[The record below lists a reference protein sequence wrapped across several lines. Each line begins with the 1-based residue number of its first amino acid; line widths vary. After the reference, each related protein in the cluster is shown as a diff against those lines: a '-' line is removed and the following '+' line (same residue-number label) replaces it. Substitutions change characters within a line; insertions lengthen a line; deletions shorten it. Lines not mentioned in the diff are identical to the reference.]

1 MHKKM
6 EDAEQ
11 QADWVPVQPGLFTY
25 PVPAGKKPALYA
37 NQCQTCSGIYFPKRD
52 ICPVCFTNGDLVDKE
67 ISGCGTVYTS
77 SIVQIPSPSGIR
89 PPYACGYVDMA
100 LENEDESIRLY
111 ALFTD
116 PDPVKIACG
125 QTVELVIDEVRRDD
139 HARAVM
145 AHVFRPVDKD

>member
-1 MHKKM
+1 MLSNRLTGFLSSRACLPIRFLLEKNPRYTPTN
-6 EDAEQ
+6 A
-11 QADWVPVQPGLFTY
+11 
-25 PVPAGKKPALYA
+25 
-37 NQCQTCSGIYFPKRD
+37 SIYFPKRD